1 MKRLKQLIFER
12 EKELQSLEDSLG
24 LGFPIVEQAKM
35 TQISHLRLEL
45 EDLRQIEKPIYLN
58 DNQKIVLEWLKY
70 PLNEIPNRFAQDYF
84 AYVTCL
90 FLGQAPERVIKSY
103 RELSSEQQMQ
113 ILSVWGL
120 EQEVNSDGIN

>member
-1 MKRLKQLIFER
+1 MKRLKQLIFEK

-58 DNQKIVLEWLKY
+58 DNQKIVLEWLKS
-70 PLNEIPNRFAQDYF
+70 NR
-84 AYVTCL
+84 
-90 FLGQAPERVIKSY
+90 
-103 RELSSEQQMQ
+103 
-113 ILSVWGL
+113 
-120 EQEVNSDGIN
+120 NSLKVPMLA

>member
-1 MKRLKQLIFER
+1 MKRLKQLIFEK